1 VNETARN
8 AHPGRLAVAAVR
20 ALSPYIPGK
29 PISELERELGI
40 RDIIKLASNE
50 NPYGPAPEALAAM
63 RTALVE
69 VALYPDGSSH
79 ELRMA
84 LARRL
89 RLPPEYLTLGNGS
102 NDLLVLLAES
112 FLTPAHSAVYS
123 QYGFAIY
130 PLVINATGARS
141 IVVPAL
147 PASAA
152 MPLGHD
158 LPAMARAVGGDTR
171 LLFIANPNNPTGTW
185 EGAEALRRCIASVPD
200 HALVVL
206 DEAYFEY
213 GHSCGSPD
221 GLEWIESFP
230 NLVVLRTFSKAYG
243 LAGVRVGYAVSHP
256 EVADVL
262 NRLRPAFN
270 VNSVAQAGA
279 TAALAHPDH
288 AQRAVAATLAEL
300 PRVRRGLEALGLGV
314 LPSAANFLLVH
325 VGAGAG
331 TLYRRLLEGGVIVRP
346 VGNYALPEH
355 LRITIGKPE
364 HNDRLLAL
372 LPRCLEGLR

>member
-1 VNETARN
+1 MATRN
-8 AHPGRLAVAAVR
+8 AHPGRLAVPAVR
-20 ALSPYIPGK
+20 ALSPYVPGK

-50 NPYGPAPEALAAM
+50 NPWGPGPQVLAAM
-63 RTALVE
+63 QAALAEVE
-69 VALYPDGSSH
+69 LYPDGSCH
-79 ELRMA
+79 ELKMA

-89 RLPPEYLTLGNGS
+89 RVPPECLTLGNGS
-102 NDLLVLLAES
+102 NDLLVLLSES
-112 FLTPAHSAVYS
+112 FLTPEHSAVYS

-130 PLVINATGARS
+130 PLIVRATGARP
-141 IVVPAL
+141 IEVPAL

-158 LPAMARAVGGDTR
+158 LDAMLRAVRADTR
-171 LLFIANPNNPTGTW
+171 IVFIANPNNPTGTW
-185 EGAEALRRCIASVPD
+185 AGAAELRHCVASLPE
-200 HALVVL
+200 HTLVVL

-213 GHSCGSPD
+213 GRGCGCQD
-221 GLEWIESFP
+221 GIEWIGEFP

-243 LAGVRVGYAVSHP
+243 LAGVRVGYGVSHP

-279 TAALAHPDH
+279 TAALAHPGH
-288 AQRAVAATLAEL
+288 AERAVAATMAEL
-300 PRVRRGLEALGLGV
+300 PRVTRALAALGLTV
-314 LPSAANFLLVH
+314 LPSAANFVLVH
-325 VGAGAG
+325 VGRGAASVNQ
-331 TLYRRLLEGGVIVRP
+331 RLLAGGVIVRP